1 MSKQG
6 PFIVSALEI
15 PAHLRQYVVAQEYE
29 KYTPINQAVWRYV
42 LRQNSAFLAEKGH
55 GSYLDGLRA
64 TGMSVEKIPNMD
76 EMNARLANLGWG
88 AVAVDGFIPPV
99 AFFDFQA
106 HGILPIASDIRTHE
120 HVAYTPAPDII
131 HESAGHAPMLADQ
144 AYADFVKKFGEIGAK
159 ALSSKEDL
167 AVYEAIRLLSIL
179 KEDPHA
185 TEAEVAA
192 AEADLD
198 VKLAAVTYA
207 SEATQAARLYW
218 WTVEYGLIGDIR
230 EPKIYGAG
238 LLSSMGESRSCLED
252 DVVKLPFSLDACLN
266 TDYNITKPQPQLFV
280 CRDFEE
286 LGAAIEEFADRMAFR
301 VGGTESL
308 QKALRS
314 GNTATFV
321 YSSGLQ
327 VTGMVTDLVLDA
339 EGEAVYVKTTGAS
352 ALAFDGHELPGHDKS
367 YHAEGFGS
375 PIGRLKNF
383 DTPLEEMSD
392 ALLREAG
399 IVEGAVATIEF
410 ASGIVVDGLVRCVL
424 RKNGKVVLL
433 TLDDCTVVHHDEVL
447 FRSEWGA
454 FDMAVGAKIVSVFA
468 GAADRE
474 KFHAVSY
481 PASSVLTHRVR
492 YSEEERMLHDLYQA
506 VRTVR
511 DTKASDGEVCDVV
524 GVVFDQLEEEFPL
537 DWLLRLEM
545 LELLIERG
553 LQPHMQQRLQAQLT
567 SIANADDSKRSV
579 IENGLKLIV

>member
-1 MSKQG
+1 MSEQVHTSVIG
-6 PFIVSALEI
+6 LQI
-15 PAHLRQYVVAQEYE
+15 PAHLRQYVVAQEYD

-55 GSYLDGLRA
+55 GSYIDGLRA
-64 TGMSVEKIPNMD
+64 TGMSIEKIPNMD

-131 HESAGHAPMLADQ
+131 HESAGHAPMLADRG
-144 AYADFVKKFGEIGAK
+144 YAEFVKKFGEIGAK

-185 TEAEVAA
+185 TEEEVAA
-192 AEADLD
+192 AEASLD
-198 VKLAAVTYA
+198 EKLSAVTYA

-218 WTVEYGLIGDIR
+218 WTVEYGLIGDLND
-230 EPKIYGAG
+230 PKIYGAG
-238 LLSSMGESRSCLED
+238 LLSSMGESRSCLKA
-252 DVVKLPFSLDACLN
+252 DVVKLPFSLEACIN

-280 CRDFEE
+280 CHDFEE
-286 LGAAIEEFADRMAFR
+286 LSVAIEEFADRMAFR
-301 VGGTESL
+301 VGGTASL
-308 QKALRS
+308 FKALNS
-314 GNTATFV
+314 GNTATMV

-327 VTGMVTDLVLDA
+327 VTGTLTDLVLDA
-339 EGEAVYVKTTGAS
+339 QEEAVYLKTTGAS
-352 ALAFDGHELPGHDKS
+352 ALAVDGSELPGHDKS

-375 PIGRLKNF
+375 PIGKLKGF
-383 DTPLEEMSD
+383 DTPIEEMSD

-399 IVEGAVATIEF
+399 IVEGQASSVEF
-410 ASGIVVDGLVRCVL
+410 ASGVVVEGIVRKVL
-424 RKNGKVVLL
+424 RQAGKVVLI
-433 TLDDCTVVHHDEVL
+433 TLDDCTVTNETDVL

-454 FDMAVGAKIVSVFA
+454 FDMAVGAEIVSVFA

-481 PASSVLTHRVR
+481 PASAVLTHRVS
-492 YSEEERMLHDLYQA
+492 YTEEERMLHDLYQ
-506 VRTVR
+506 TVR
-511 DTKASDGEVCDVV
+511 
-524 GVVFDQLEEEFPL
+524 
-537 DWLLRLEM
+537 
-545 LELLIERG
+545 
-553 LQPHMQQRLQAQLT
+553 
-567 SIANADDSKRSV
+567 
-579 IENGLKLIV
+579 

>member
-1 MSKQG
+1 MSEQVHTSVIG
-6 PFIVSALEI
+6 LQI
-15 PAHLRQYVVAQEYE
+15 PAHLRQYVVAQEYD

-55 GSYLDGLRA
+55 GSYIDGLRA
-64 TGMSVEKIPNMD
+64 TGMSIEKIPNMD

-131 HESAGHAPMLADQ
+131 HESAGHAPMLADRG
-144 AYADFVKKFGEIGAK
+144 YAEFVKKFGEIGAK

-185 TEAEVAA
+185 TEEEVAA
-192 AEADLD
+192 AEASLD
-198 VKLAAVTYA
+198 EKLSAVTYA

-218 WTVEYGLIGDIR
+218 WTVEYGLIGDLND
-230 EPKIYGAG
+230 PKIYGAG
-238 LLSSMGESRSCLED
+238 LLSSMGESRSCLKA
-252 DVVKLPFSLDACLN
+252 DVVKLPFSLEACIN

-280 CRDFEE
+280 CHDFEE
-286 LGAAIEEFADRMAFR
+286 LSVAIEEFADRMAFR
-301 VGGTESL
+301 VGGTASL
-308 QKALRS
+308 FKALNS
-314 GNTATFV
+314 GNTATMV

-327 VTGMVTDLVLDA
+327 VTGTLTDLVLD
-339 EGEAVYVKTTGAS
+339 EQEEAVYLKTTGAS
-352 ALAFDGHELPGHDKS
+352 ALAVAGSELPGHDKS

-375 PIGRLKNF
+375 PIGKLKGF
-383 DTPLEEMSD
+383 DTPIEEMSD

-399 IVEGAVATIEF
+399 IVEGQQTLVEF
-410 ASGIVVDGLVRCVL
+410 ASGVVVEGFVRKVL
-424 RKNGKVVLL
+424 RQSGKVVLI
-433 TLDDCTVVHHDEVL
+433 TLDDCTVTNGTDVL

-454 FDMAVGAKIVSVFA
+454 FDMAVGGEIVSVFA

-481 PASSVLTHRVR
+481 PASAVLTHRVS
-492 YSEEERMLHDLYQA
+492 Y
-506 VRTVR
+506 
-511 DTKASDGEVCDVV
+511 
-524 GVVFDQLEEEFPL
+524 
-537 DWLLRLEM
+537 
-545 LELLIERG
+545 
-553 LQPHMQQRLQAQLT
+553 
-567 SIANADDSKRSV
+567 
-579 IENGLKLIV
+579 